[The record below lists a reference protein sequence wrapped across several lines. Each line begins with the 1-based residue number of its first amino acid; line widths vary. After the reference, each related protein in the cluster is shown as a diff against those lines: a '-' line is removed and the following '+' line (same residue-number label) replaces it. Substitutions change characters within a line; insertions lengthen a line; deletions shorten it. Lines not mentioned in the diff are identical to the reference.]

1 METGS
6 GEMINVVNR
15 SLIIDRLMEFTNYSV
30 EVTAVTVGEG
40 PYSDPVTVITD
51 QDSKYDHYFNL
62 VPIILKCF
70 TPTSS
75 RSRRP
80 ST

>member
-15 SLIIDRLMEFTNYSV
+15 SLIIDGLMEFTNYSV

-51 QDSKYDHYFNL
+51 QDSKYDHYFGAHN
-62 VPIILKCF
+62 IKCF